1 MEFQIYNGDA
11 ATVGTDTLV
20 VTIDADNTLSNA
32 AKAVDLASGGAIKAR
47 IDAKDVTGV
56 SGTCV
61 TLYGL
66 KGVSANRVIVVGV
79 GKADTTLN
87 AVKAQKLVTSV
98 AKAIAGRTG
107 TVAVDL
113 TYLSSTDRPQAWW
126 AEQLVMAVHAAEYKF
141 IATLPGKEAGPKLN
155 GITWI
160 GEDVTSA
167 LIVADAKGLGTSYAK
182 ELGNMPPNICT
193 PTYLAEQAELLSA
206 AAGFTYKVYD
216 EKEME
221 EMGAGAFYSVSKGSS
236 EPGKVIIME
245 YKGAGDESPHM
256 LVGKGITFDT
266 GGISLKPGAKM
277 DEMKYDMCGA
287 ASVLGTMKT
296 LAELKPAIN
305 VVAIITSAENMPAGD
320 ASKPGDVVTTISG
333 QTVEILN
340 TDAEGRLVLCD
351 ALTLGI
357 RDYKPQTCVDIATL
371 TGACMAALGK
381 VNSGLFTN
389 DDELAEELTT
399 AGIYTNDRVWRLPL
413 EDDYQSLL
421 DSNFADIANIGG
433 PLAGAT
439 TAACFLS
446 RFTQETRWAHLD
458 IAGPAW
464 GGDGT
469 SKGASGRPVPLLTTY
484 LLNKAS

>member
-1 MEFQIYNGDA
+1 MEFQIYTGNPSELQ
-11 ATVGTDTLV
+11 TDCLV
-20 VTIDADNTLSNA
+20 VTLDSSNTLSASASDIDNASNGALQARVDGGDIKGTPGSSLTLYSLAGTAATRVVLTGTGEAPLNKVNANKVVTAVASAVA
-32 AKAVDLASGGAIKAR
+32 AK
-47 IDAKDVTGV
+47 
-56 SGTCV
+56 
-61 TLYGL
+61 
-66 KGVSANRVIVVGV
+66 KGSA
-79 GKADTTLN
+79 
-87 AVKAQKLVTSV
+87 
-98 AKAIAGRTG
+98 
-107 TVAVDL
+107 AVDL
-113 TYLSSTDRPQAWW
+113 TSLASDEYPQAWW
-126 AEQLVMAVHAAEYKF
+126 AEQLVLAIHAAQYQF
-141 IATLPGKEAGPKLN
+141 TATVPGKEAKPELETL
-155 GITWI
+155 TWI
-160 GEDVTSA
+160 GEDVSA
-167 LIVADAKGLGTSYAK
+167 ELRVADAKGLGTSYAK

-193 PTYLAEQAELLSA
+193 PSYLASESQKLSD
-206 AAGFTYKVYD
+206 AAGFTCKIYD

-236 EPGKVIIME
+236 EPGKLIIME
-245 YKGAGDESPHM
+245 YKGAGDDAPHM

-296 LAELKPAIN
+296 IAELKPAIN

-320 ASKPGDVVTTISG
+320 ASKPGDVVTTLSG

-357 RDYKPQTCVDIATL
+357 RDYQPATCVDVATL

-381 VNSGLFTN
+381 VNSGLFTT
-389 DDELAEELTT
+389 DDALAEELKS
-399 AGIYTNDRVWRLPL
+399 AGAYSGDRVWQLPL

-446 RFTQETRWAHLD
+446 RFTEGTRWAHVD

-469 SKGASGRPVPLLTTY
+469 SKGATGRPVPLLTTY
-484 LLNKAS
+484 LLNKIQ